1 MIPET
6 FNSTVNYSYL
16 TKGGLELFLTV
27 IGVFFGAFFAFL
39 LGERSRRKWDRF
51 VKLNEK
57 IYEPWLSELKTRYEI
72 KRINFDRPRA
82 EPKIGYVIPYSRFT
96 GDRYLIKYLIE
107 EIEIIF
113 GRNEWLKKYV
123 KKNVLAEWEDFKKNF
138 SDYEKECASFFEKI
152 KQTATKRVQ
161 LPFDANSK
169 LVKDNKCI
177 GPSLIEH
184 IYNKLIMKES
194 GEKEPHYKGSP
205 WYKGVEPSIERLDSG
220 LYKLCWVEISQ
231 YPDFYAQGSEEEMK
245 NCKNIFKELVDYSD
259 YITKARR
266 LIKKAK
272 EIEKKIKS
280 LRNKIG
286 GIMDL
291 EKL

>member
-6 FNSTVNYSYL
+6 FNSTVNYLYL

-39 LGERSRRKWDRF
+39 LEERSRRKWNLF
-51 VKLNEK
+51 VKSNEK
-57 IYEPWLSELKTRYEI
+57 IYQPWLFELKAGYEF
-72 KRINFDRPRA
+72 KRIKFDLARA
-82 EPKIGYVIPYSRFT
+82 EPKIGYVIPSIFP
-96 GDRYLIKYLIE
+96 GAPFHIKCLIE

-113 GRNEWLKKYV
+113 GRNEWLKKHV
-123 KKNVLAEWEDFKKNF
+123 KKNVLEDWEDFKKNF

-177 GPSLIEH
+177 APSLIEH

-194 GEKEPHYKGSP
+194 GEEEPHYKGSP
-205 WYKGVEPSIERLDSG
+205 WYKGIKPSIEKLDSG
-220 LYKLCWVEISQ
+220 IYKLCWEPSSGDS
-231 YPDFYAQGSEEEMK
+231 DFYAQGSEEEME
-245 NCKNIFKELVDYSD
+245 NCKNIFKELVNYSRC
-259 YITKARR
+259 ITKAER
-266 LIKKAK
+266 LIKQAK
-272 EIEKKIKS
+272 EIEEIIK
-280 LRNKIG
+280 LLKNKIG
-286 GIMDL
+286 ELMDL